1 MTRFLRSPDV
11 QTAIALS
18 LMSFHV
24 SSVGVIIVLFSQELG
39 VRLSSLSWMGSAF
52 GVGLLVGAVAGPAL
66 LRRGPQRVLAASAL
80 GVALG
85 MTLVA
90 TAPALPLAALGIAV
104 VSLAG
109 GGTVLSV
116 SAILSGPG
124 AETRLTRANAGAS
137 VVAVLAPLLIGAF
150 ISMGISGRLALLVAV
165 PPLLLTALAAAR
177 SPDPVPDVSIPP
189 APTEFDDAATP
200 SPAMSHAAGPGRHV
214 EPTHGD
220 DAATPSPA
228 TSPGTAGAVVV
239 KRPATGTVLAR
250 WLAVVMSVAAEFS
263 FLVWGV
269 ARLVDSGLEAG
280 PAATLGAV
288 FPLGMAVGRI
298 VGPWVL
304 ARVPAVPL
312 GAGLAAVGTAAVV
325 VGPAWPVIAL
335 GLLLAGL
342 GIAVLYPV
350 TLARLLATPRLP
362 QEWGSSLGALASG
375 VAIVLAPAGLA
386 LLGDVVE
393 LRLAFLVVLPMLAAL
408 ALLYGRAGSGG
419 TGSGGTGSGGAGSGG
434 TGFGGTGVAEG

>member
-177 SPDPVPDVSIPP
+177 TPDPAPDVSIPP
-189 APTEFDDAATP
+189 APTEF
-200 SPAMSHAAGPGRHV
+200 
-214 EPTHGD
+214 D

-312 GAGLAAVGTAAVV
+312 GAGLAAVGTTAVV

-350 TLARLLATPRLP
+350 TLARLLSTPRLP

-408 ALLYGRAGSGG
+408 ALLYGRAGSDRA
-419 TGSGGTGSGGAGSGG
+419 TAAS
-434 TGFGGTGVAEG
+434 

>member
-1 MTRFLRSPDV
+1 
-11 QTAIALS
+11 
-18 LMSFHV
+18 
-24 SSVGVIIVLFSQELG
+24 
-39 VRLSSLSWMGSAF
+39 
-52 GVGLLVGAVAGPAL
+52 
-66 LRRGPQRVLAASAL
+66 
-80 GVALG
+80 
-85 MTLVA
+85 
-90 TAPALPLAALGIAV
+90 
-104 VSLAG
+104 
-109 GGTVLSV
+109 
-116 SAILSGPG
+116 
-124 AETRLTRANAGAS
+124 
-137 VVAVLAPLLIGAF
+137 
-150 ISMGISGRLALLVAV
+150 
-165 PPLLLTALAAAR
+165 
-177 SPDPVPDVSIPP
+177 
-189 APTEFDDAATP
+189 
-200 SPAMSHAAGPGRHV
+200 
-214 EPTHGD
+214 
-220 DAATPSPA
+220 
-228 TSPGTAGAVVV
+228 
-239 KRPATGTVLAR
+239 VLAR

-312 GAGLAAVGTAAVV
+312 GAGLAAVGTTAVV
-325 VGPAWPVIAL
+325 VGPAWPVIAF

-350 TLARLLATPRLP
+350 TLARLLSTPRLP